1 MFTEAN
7 VYDKMVEL
15 LNKVSDAGQSP
26 NYWGNKQANK
36 NFFKTW
42 CSNRKFLNIA
52 GKYTKFIRNIYR
64 NFSLIGSFRKT
75 FELHLFKKIITL
87 RV

>member
-1 MFTEAN
+1 MDTRHQRDKEEVKLYLQNMFTEAN

-36 NFFKTW
+36 IFFKP
-42 CSNRKFLNIA
+42 
-52 GKYTKFIRNIYR
+52 
-64 NFSLIGSFRKT
+64 
-75 FELHLFKKIITL
+75 
-87 RV
+87 

>member
-15 LNKVSDAGQSP
+15 LNKVSDAGQST

-36 NFFKTW
+36 IFFKP
-42 CSNRKFLNIA
+42 
-52 GKYTKFIRNIYR
+52 
-64 NFSLIGSFRKT
+64 
-75 FELHLFKKIITL
+75 
-87 RV
+87 